1 VGVLAAGLLRGVLL
15 GVIITVLML
24 LRRAS
29 KPHITELGRVP
40 GTAVFADLRRHKEN
54 ALYKNEK
61 NYQVRFAF
69 VGFVQHWKNSG
80 TGQMG
85 FAALRGLRDEK

>member
-1 VGVLAAGLLRGVLL
+1 LLLAYERFILR
-15 GVIITVLML
+15 
-24 LRRAS
+24 
-29 KPHITELGRVP
+29 K
-40 GTAVFADLRRHKEN
+40 LRRHKEN

-85 FAALRGLRDEK
+85 SKALRGLRDEK